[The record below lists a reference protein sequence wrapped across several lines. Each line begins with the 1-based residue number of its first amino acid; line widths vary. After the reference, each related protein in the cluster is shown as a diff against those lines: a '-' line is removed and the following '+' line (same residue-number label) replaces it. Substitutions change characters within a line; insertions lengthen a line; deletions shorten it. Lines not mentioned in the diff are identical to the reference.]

1 VALRRLRQMRRLC
14 RVRLARLRRLR
25 RLRRLLLLDRT
36 LPRLLR
42 RQHVPTTSKDMNCY
56 GRVLL
61 DPAYFALFAAGIL
74 ASLAAAAANN
84 VDKDRHAG

>member
-1 VALRRLRQMRRLC
+1 MRRLRQMRRLC
-14 RVRLARLRRLR
+14 LERLWRMRRMRRLR
-25 RLRRLLLLDRT
+25 LVHHKGR

-42 RQHVPTTSKDMNCY
+42 RDHVPTTSIDISCH

-61 DPAYFALFAAGIL
+61 DPARFAFVIA
-74 ASLAAAAANN
+74 LAARAANN